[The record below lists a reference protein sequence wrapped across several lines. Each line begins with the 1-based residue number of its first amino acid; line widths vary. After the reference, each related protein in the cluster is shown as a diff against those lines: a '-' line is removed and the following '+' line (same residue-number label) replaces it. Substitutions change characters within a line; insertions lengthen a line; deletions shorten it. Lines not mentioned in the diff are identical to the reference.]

1 MCSCYGHFSCS
12 AFRVQWNDSKSMSR
26 NTHWC
31 DSKTDRSFYCLLT
44 TDVYP
49 RKQVICRTLFF
60 QIVRC
65 TILQLW
71 KVTLWSTSTFSVTR
85 VLKCDAVTHSSSK
98 NNLKINNQKI
108 SVSLPLSVMLKLQFW
123 RFACH
128 SEQRRYFDVTLKRLT
143 FI

>member
-31 DSKTDRSFYCLLT
+31 DSKTNRSFYCLLT